1 MRERNMM
8 TFEIWSPHCSRI
20 PACDRC
26 LREKR
31 QQILKVIIHTDREAV
46 LKHDTSQE
54 LLLLILILFQVK
66 EDALS
71 ALNCAERQEKKL
83 FSSSVI
89 ARQDCFQRF
98 RETKNTLF
106 RADSWDADTKKS
118 VMVQ

>member
-1 MRERNMM
+1 M
-8 TFEIWSPHCSRI
+8 
-20 PACDRC
+20 
-26 LREKR
+26 
-31 QQILKVIIHTDREAV
+31 

-83 FSSSVI
+83 FSSSII